1 MIMNDIREIDNLTRL
16 TRKREFDDGLVDI
29 LYGGVFLVW
38 GLASWFLY
46 STVGLRWL
54 VTALTQ
60 QREITIIA
68 MLALAPVF
76 LLVIYG
82 MRRLIE
88 WIRRRYLWKDSGY
101 VEALKWQVSRSIT
114 IIATCLSIA
123 LILGATWQMARGA
136 LSEEG
141 ALGALVASA
150 NLGTAVVYLGMGID
164 LRIRRYLVVGIAGL
178 ILTVILL
185 SQMVSFAVSWLLL
198 GVGWMIILTV
208 SGLWALLQSIR
219 SLAESAGD

>member
-46 STVGLRWL
+46 STVGLRWF